1 LGSGFSHLA
10 IFRIPGEFRTSQ
22 ESGPDNFECLNE
34 EQRSFPPTHQPKAT
48 KLGPPAAAVPGLLAA
63 RCGARSLPSFPA
75 PCADAEA
82 VGIVAT
88 KRAQAQMATEHSVL
102 PVRMLARKG
111 GRRARAHA
119 SAGACSCACVSSS

>member
-1 LGSGFSHLA
+1 
-10 IFRIPGEFRTSQ
+10 
-22 ESGPDNFECLNE
+22 
-34 EQRSFPPTHQPKAT
+34 
-48 KLGPPAAAVPGLLAA
+48 
-63 RCGARSLPSFPA
+63 
-75 PCADAEA
+75 

>member
-1 LGSGFSHLA
+1 M
-10 IFRIPGEFRTSQ
+10 
-22 ESGPDNFECLNE
+22 FERPE
-34 EQRSFPPTHQPKAT
+34 RVGRPP
-48 KLGPPAAAVPGLLAA
+48 AAVPGLFAA

-88 KRAQAQMATEHSVL
+88 KCAQAQMATEHSVL
-102 PVRMLARKG
+102 PVRMLARKD